1 MFLLTFPIKR
11 PRIHKLNKIPVNVGT
26 EKLINLLHSSPLVHE
41 CITTEREYIRERA
54 KRQNLL

>member
-11 PRIHKLNKIPVNVGT
+11 PRIHKLNKITVNVGT
-26 EKLINLLHSSPLVHE
+26 EKFINLLHLSPLLHE
-41 CITTEREYIRERA
+41 YIATEREYIREPA